1 MLIHNVKITNFRCY
15 YGTSSLTFNS
25 DGKITLIY
33 GDSGYGKSSF
43 LQFFRWMFY
52 GDYYFGS
59 TDDKPLFNIAAY
71 NECKTGESVEVSG
84 QIDFEHLGVSY
95 RLNKTQLFSIAIR
108 MNNSTLQKSDWKLQI
123 LGEDGGYHPFA
134 GDLANKINSI
144 LPKELSKYFLLD
156 GERSRDI
163 VLNSGELKTSYCF
176 SALSASIDG
185 EFCFE
190 QSELDENIGVLKIDM
205 SAVLLINDGQHRK
218 AAIEAALKEDST
230 LSSETISIVLF
241 KDEGLKRSQQ
251 MFADLN
257 KHAVKPSKSL
267 STLYDG
273 RDDLSNAV
281 KEVVSSISFL
291 NKYVDKERDTLGK
304 YSSKLFTLSNFLRA
318 NQRIIKGNVIAEGDR
333 KFLIE
338 YWTAVISNIPELT
351 MLESKQ
357 LYKYSLKEEYVLT
370 LSVLINA
377 LGRLGYAFYYEKLD
391 LNLLRKLSEI
401 DWMRNNPEW
410 VGRVFNEHGKIIGN
424 FFLFDDNATLSNYIK
439 KVREKIFVSLKFDM
453 KVKETLNKYLDYLV
467 KYYKE

>member
-1 MLIHNVKITNFRCY
+1 MNFHYNFPAVRGVQARREY
-15 YGTSSLTFNS
+15 YIAMIPLSL
-25 DGKITLIY
+25 
-33 GDSGYGKSSF
+33 
-43 LQFFRWMFY
+43 
-52 GDYYFGS
+52 
-59 TDDKPLFNIAAY
+59 
-71 NECKTGESVEVSG
+71 
-84 QIDFEHLGVSY
+84 
-95 RLNKTQLFSIAIR
+95 
-108 MNNSTLQKSDWKLQI
+108 
-123 LGEDGGYHPFA
+123 
-134 GDLANKINSI
+134 
-144 LPKELSKYFLLD
+144 LSKIFDNEDEYLLP
-156 GERSRDI
+156 EYRAQRNINESRIPEIKDYI
-163 VLNSGELKTSYCF
+163 LNNLTSYCF

-267 STLYDG
+267 STLYDD

-281 KEVVSSISFL
+281 KEVVLSIAFL
-291 NKYVDKERDTLGK
+291 NKYVDKEHDTLGK

-318 NQRIIKGNVIAEGDR
+318 NQRIIKSSVVTDSDR
-333 KFLIE
+333 KFLLD
-338 YWTAVISNIPELT
+338 YWTAVFSNIPELK

-377 LGRLGYAFYYEKLD
+377 FGRLGYAFYYEKLD

-410 VGRVFNEHGKIIGN
+410 LGRVFNEHGKIIGKE
-424 FFLFDDNATLSNYIK
+424 DSIIKISNLIK
-439 KVREKIFVSLKFDM
+439 TRLGIKLNKEEL
-453 KVKETLNKYLDYLV
+453 VKEN
-467 KYYKE
+467 EIRQ

>member
-1 MLIHNVKITNFRCY
+1 MTTSLKDGILTYIRKYTIFLWRRILNFHYNFPAVRGVQARREY
-15 YGTSSLTFNS
+15 YIAMIPLSL
-25 DGKITLIY
+25 
-33 GDSGYGKSSF
+33 
-43 LQFFRWMFY
+43 
-52 GDYYFGS
+52 
-59 TDDKPLFNIAAY
+59 
-71 NECKTGESVEVSG
+71 
-84 QIDFEHLGVSY
+84 
-95 RLNKTQLFSIAIR
+95 
-108 MNNSTLQKSDWKLQI
+108 
-123 LGEDGGYHPFA
+123 
-134 GDLANKINSI
+134 
-144 LPKELSKYFLLD
+144 LSKIFDNEDEYLLP
-156 GERSRDI
+156 EYRAQRNINESRIPEIKDYI
-163 VLNSGELKTSYCF
+163 LNNLTSYCF

-267 STLYDG
+267 STLYDD

-281 KEVVSSISFL
+281 KEVVLSIAFL
-291 NKYVDKERDTLGK
+291 NKYVDKEHDTLGK

-318 NQRIIKGNVIAEGDR
+318 NQRIIKSSVVIDSDR
-333 KFLIE
+333 KFLLD
-338 YWTAVISNIPELT
+338 YWTAVFSNIPELK

-377 LGRLGYAFYYEKLD
+377 FGRLGYAFYYEKLD

-410 VGRVFNEHGKIIGN
+410 LGRVFNEHGKIIGKE
-424 FFLFDDNATLSNYIK
+424 DSIIKISNLIK
-439 KVREKIFVSLKFDM
+439 TKLGIKLNKEEL
-453 KVKETLNKYLDYLV
+453 VKENELRQ
-467 KYYKE
+467 